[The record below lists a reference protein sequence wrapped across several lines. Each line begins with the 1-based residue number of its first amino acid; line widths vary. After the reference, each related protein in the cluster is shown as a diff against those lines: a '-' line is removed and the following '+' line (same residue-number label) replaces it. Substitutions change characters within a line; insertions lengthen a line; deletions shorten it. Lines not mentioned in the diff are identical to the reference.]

1 MSKDLLILRPP
12 SRGRPLILEVDR
24 VIGVVTVWS
33 APVMAKL
40 ELHENYI
47 EIDAMGNRSKL
58 TVF

>member
-1 MSKDLLILRPP
+1 MM
-12 SRGRPLILEVDR
+12 
-24 VIGVVTVWS
+24 GVVTVWS

-58 TVF
+58 TVFGVLFSAEF